1 MSTEVKVIH
10 NVYPASIPAD
20 MKEFFNPSLI
30 LTAIVQFGKSDKY
43 WCNDKVLSITDQF
56 NHIVY
61 ENKGDLHVDT
71 QELVSLYN
79 YLGWNDAFYV
89 YSLFHGSDSYS
100 LLAQARQ

>member
-1 MSTEVKVIH
+1 MTTEVKVIQ
-10 NVYPASIPAD
+10 NIFPASIPAD

-30 LTAIVQFGKSDKY
+30 LTATVSLGECDEY
-43 WCNDKVLSITDQF
+43 NCNDKVLSIIDQF
-56 NHIVY
+56 NHTVY
-61 ENKGDLHVDT
+61 ENKGDLHADT

-79 YLGWNDAFYV
+79 YLGWKDAFYV